1 MKFLSWNKD
10 KWGSEQ
16 GSILKEDKLEHFL
29 LAIMGTSFMLS
40 LNLGFYALLVMFI
53 LGLGWEIYNGIVP
66 WDKIH
71 IQGFSFKDLLADIFG
86 IIASGLVYLI
96 IQRFTGSFFIE
107 IITVIAGL
115 AIFVFNILYSG
126 E

>member
-107 IITVIAGL
+107 IIPVIAGL
-115 AIFVFNILYSG
+115 AIFVFNILYPG